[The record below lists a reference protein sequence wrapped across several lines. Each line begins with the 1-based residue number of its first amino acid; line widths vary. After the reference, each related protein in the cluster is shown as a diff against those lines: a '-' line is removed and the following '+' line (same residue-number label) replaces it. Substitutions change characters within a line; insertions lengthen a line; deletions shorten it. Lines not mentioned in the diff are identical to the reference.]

1 MLFLTIV
8 TQRVAER
15 GAAGALP
22 GNGRVNRFA
31 AVAIPA
37 NGGFPLVADS
47 QRGDVF
53 RATWATALAITV
65 SEAVTS
71 ASPDCSTQPSRG
83 VWIASG
89 CENLTITLPRL
100 SSTTAL
106 ALVVPSSRAMMNS
119 FAVACIVLSS
129 VTRCPGTAKTRN
141 ISHRLLR
148 LCRPCCDISLSSF

>member
-8 TQRVAER
+8 TQCVAER

-22 GNGRVNRFA
+22 VMA
-31 AVAIPA
+31 ALI
-37 NGGFPLVADS
+37 GSPLSRYQPMAVSRWLLMAS
-47 QRGDVF
+47 AATF
-53 RATWATALAITV
+53 SAPTWATALAITV

-106 ALVVPSSRAMMNS
+106 ALVVPSS
-119 FAVACIVLSS
+119 
-129 VTRCPGTAKTRN
+129 GQ
-141 ISHRLLR
+141 
-148 LCRPCCDISLSSF
+148 